1 VKNLREIQTLV
12 YQLVA
17 GPEGAIAGNGHG
29 PLRRDLTQIIRSNRG
44 LGGDERIDIY
54 ANAYFYRLLECLKEE
69 YPATLTV
76 TGSNDFASLTR
87 DYLVWRPPSEPS
99 IFYAGCYLADF
110 LRNHSPSKYP
120 FLAELARLERAT
132 LESFHAPDVSI
143 LSDEAMR
150 AIPAEQWP
158 TIELRCHPGVEI
170 LRGEWRVSEVLSA
183 IERGEKWAE
192 PVRETNEII
201 VWRRG
206 ISVHYRILEVA
217 ETAAL
222 ALVKKGASFAALSE
236 VIATA
241 NPSSDPVA
249 LIGQLLACWL
259 ADEILVRAES
269 YPGVSRA
276 LQG

>member
-1 VKNLREIQTLV
+1 MKNLWEVQTLV

-17 GPEGAIAGNGHG
+17 GPEGAIAGDGHG
-29 PLRRDLTQIIRSNRG
+29 PRRGELRQIIRSNRG
-44 LGGDERIDIY
+44 LGGDERIGIY

-69 YPATLTV
+69 YPATLAV

-110 LRNHSPSKYP
+110 LRNHRLAEGWP
-120 FLAELARLERAT
+120 FIAELARLERAT
-132 LESFHAPDVSI
+132 LDSFHAPDISI
-143 LSDEAMR
+143 LTDEAMR

-183 IERGEKWAE
+183 VERGEQWLE
-192 PVRETNEII
+192 PVRETNAVI

-249 LIGQLLACWL
+249 LIGQLLARWL
-259 ADEILVRAES
+259 ADEILVRGDACGES
-269 YPGVSRA
+269 ASV
-276 LQG
+276 